1 MNNIATHEGG
11 CLCGTVRYKTE
22 GDPKYVGI
30 CHCRYCQLRTG
41 SAFGISVYFDSGQ
54 VNVLQGNTSLKS
66 FKYPTESGRQSYLQF
81 CSDCG
86 TTLLWCSQWRPS
98 MTGIGGGTF
107 DPPTFWYKIEREVF
121 CRSKAKFINTDVND
135 QFDTGPV
142 YTPLNEEEL
151 RLKGG

>member
-1 MNNIATHEGG
+1 MNNIATHQGG

-66 FKYPTESGRQSYLQF
+66 FKYPTESSSVLF
-81 CSDCG
+81 
-86 TTLLWCSQWRPS
+86 
-98 MTGIGGGTF
+98 
-107 DPPTFWYKIEREVF
+107 
-121 CRSKAKFINTDVND
+121 
-135 QFDTGPV
+135 
-142 YTPLNEEEL
+142 
-151 RLKGG
+151 